1 MISLLSPLFF
11 FLNLV
16 SLHLEECWNFPFFFI
31 ICLNF
36 LDMRV
41 TSSFMDPLELS
52 DSSDSCICTFRAL
65 DKLFFSSLQIWR
77 EQNSSFVDA
86 PYFEGGLHGLSR
98 AQQLIACKIFL
109 DLLLLGW
116 LWYWVP
122 IPWESCSTPPSL
134 SKPGNMSAQ
143 ELLIFL
149 EELEVFQTCHP

>member
-1 MISLLSPLFF
+1 MISLLFSLFF
-11 FLNLV
+11 FSNLE
-16 SLHLEECWNFPFFFI
+16 SLRLKECWNFPFFSI
-31 ICLNF
+31 IFLNF
-36 LDMRV
+36 LDIKV
-41 TSSFMDPLELS
+41 TSSSMDPS
-52 DSSDSCICTFRAL
+52 DSYICTFRAL

-77 EQNSSFVDA
+77 EQNSSFVYA